1 MESAFFIGVQ
11 WLAIAFLLLMLYFA
25 LFERGLPYRVGRPPA
40 DPLDAEPF
48 RLTLS
53 ALAGSSLHAGNQV
66 QVLANGEVFYEAEP
80 QAIREARDSVHLE
93 AYIFQRGEVT
103 RRFLQAMAER
113 AAAGVAGGGGP
124 PAGGG
129 FPPPRPGLAP
139 PLPAPGAGARS

>member
-40 DPLDAEPF
+40 DPLDSEPF

-66 QVLANGEVFYEAEP
+66 QVLANGEVFYEAELQP
-80 QAIREARDSVHLE
+80 SAR
-93 AYIFQRGEVT
+93 
-103 RRFLQAMAER
+103 R
-113 AAAGVAGGGGP
+113 ATASTSRPTSSSAA
-124 PAGGG
+124 
-129 FPPPRPGLAP
+129 R
-139 PLPAPGAGARS
+139 

>member
-1 MESAFFIGVQ
+1 MGSAFFIAVQ

-40 DPLDAEPF
+40 DPLDAETF

-66 QVLANGEVFYEAEP
+66 QVLANGEVFYEAEL

-113 AAAGVAGGGGP
+113 AAAGVAARRGLR
-124 PAGGG
+124 PAGRR
-129 FPPPRPGLAP
+129 PPTPRASSP
-139 PLPAPGAGARS
+139 PLRATRR